1 MTYRAVVIDDQES
14 ARRGISI
21 VLESVPDVEVV
32 AEFADGESALAELDV
47 LGPDIAFVDVQM
59 PGLGGLEVLRRAA
72 GVGTVFVLVTAHDQH
87 AVAAFDLAATD
98 YVVKPY
104 TDERLISATER
115 AKERVRNRRLSRA
128 AAAAGTRLAD
138 RDPASADE
146 DGGLARTGG
155 GEARYVTVR
164 EGDRI
169 HLVPLSDIVC
179 LKADGN
185 EVRVVTADAEH
196 SVRSTLKGMLRN
208 LGVGR
213 FIRVHRSHA
222 VNVDAVRE
230 IQPWFNG
237 DYIALMRGGEKLRI
251 SRRYKDAILRRVL

>member
-1 MTYRAVVIDDQES
+1 MTYRVVVIDDQAS
-14 ARRGISI
+14 ARRGIAI

-47 LGPDIAFVDVQM
+47 LAPDIAFVDIQM

-72 GVGTVFVLVTAHDQH
+72 GGGTVFVLVTAHDQH
-87 AVAAFDLAATD
+87 ALAAFDLAATD
-98 YVVKPY
+98 YVVKPF

-115 AKERVRNRRLSRA
+115 AKERVRSRRLSRA
-128 AAAAGTRLAD
+128 AAAAGTRSHD
-138 RDPASADE
+138 RDPPGADE
-146 DGGLARTGG
+146 DGGRPRAGG
-155 GEARYVTVR
+155 AEARYVTVR
-164 EGDRI
+164 ADDRI
-169 HLVPLSDIVC
+169 HLVPVSDIVC

-185 EVRVVTADAEH
+185 DVRIVTVDAEH
-196 SVRSTLKGMLRN
+196 AVRSTLKGMLRN
-208 LGVGR
+208 LGAGR

-222 VNVDAVRE
+222 VNIDAVRE

-237 DYIALMRGGEKLRI
+237 DYVALMRGGEKLRI